1 MSELRERRHDQT
13 RHAILD
19 AAVELF
25 SRQGFHDTTMEQI
38 AAGAGVSRRTL
49 YRRFRG
55 KDDVVLELPR
65 RWLHVWDRSVAEQ
78 SSIDGK
84 LDAVTVIERAA
95 LAVSAHI
102 DANRQSTL
110 VGLRVLEEAPSL
122 NATSLADDDWHDR
135 VVALLASSDPTAQ
148 LDPDDQS
155 LLAGAYLGG
164 INAMLALWAAAD
176 ETRSLVELN
185 EKLNA
190 RFRAVW
196 DDAGVRS
203 DVTRHVRPEQQEMT

>member
-13 RHAILD
+13 RNAILD
-19 AAVELF
+19 AAIELF
-25 SRQGFHDTTMEQI
+25 GRQGFHDTTMEQI
-38 AAGAGVSRRTL
+38 ATRAGVSRRTL

-78 SSIDGK
+78 SSLEAE

-102 DANRQSTL
+102 DANRHPTL
-110 VGLRVLEEAPSL
+110 VGLSILEEAPSL
-122 NATSLADDDWHDR
+122 NATSLADDDWHER
-135 VVALLASSDPTAQ
+135 VVALLASSGPTAQ
-148 LDPDDQS
+148 LDRDDQS

-164 INAMLALWAAAD
+164 INAMLAVWAAAD
-176 ETRSLVELN
+176 EPRSLVELN
-185 EKLNA
+185 EKLNS
-190 RFRAVW
+190 RLRAMW
-196 DDAGVRS
+196 A
-203 DVTRHVRPEQQEMT
+203 TEPAA